1 MLHHAGRDT
10 MTARERE
17 EYDQQRELF
26 NLQSSH
32 TLKVKELE
40 LKLAKTEMKWQQIY
54 KIPTLIIKLP
64 LLIILSVGF
73 IAAMARGKDPGD
85 KFWDL
90 FK

>member
-1 MLHHAGRDT
+1 

-17 EYDQQRELF
+17 EFDQEREMF
-26 NLQSSH
+26 NLQSVH
-32 TLKVKELE
+32 TLKAKDLD
-40 LKLAKTEMKWQQIY
+40 LKLAKTELKWQQIY
-54 KIPTLIIKLP
+54 RIPTLIIKLP
-64 LLIILSVGF
+64 VLIILSIGF